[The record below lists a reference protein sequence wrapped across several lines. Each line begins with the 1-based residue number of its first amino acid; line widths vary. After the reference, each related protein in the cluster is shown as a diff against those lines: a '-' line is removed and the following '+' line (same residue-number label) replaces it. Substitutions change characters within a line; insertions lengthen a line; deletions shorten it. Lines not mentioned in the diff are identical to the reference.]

1 MTLLQLLSCC
11 DLHSNAPLSEVHTH
25 APLVYEG
32 FGKFQWLM
40 LLYTGLAWCADAM
53 EMMLL
58 SFLGPAV
65 SVTEHSLLINI
76 FDVHSLFWCHTWLQW
91 GCLVHTHNHAC
102 PQSCMPGQQQCQH
115 VLCNPSPSCCCTAQ
129 IHYDSH

>member
-76 FDVHSLFWCHTWLQW
+76 LRCTLFV
-91 GCLVHTHNHAC
+91 LVSYLVAMGVLGAY
-102 PQSCMPGQQQCQH
+102 PQSCMPTIMHARSTAVPACPLQSVSL
-115 VLCNPSPSCCCTAQ
+115 VLLYSSNSL
-129 IHYDSH
+129 